1 MAVQPTGYSLV
12 IKINC
17 TFTCIFLLAAEL
29 SLQPTALFP
38 GRGRSHSRRTA
49 RRGPARPEAWSGNYP
64 RAARF
69 PNCTENPAGLPH
81 QTGPEGRPRARRRR
95 VPSVGAWGRETEVPA
110 AFQGPGLKQ
119 VSQGGSP
126 PSSLQGR
133 GRHLLPARLDPT
145 STELSQSAA
154 PSWGP
159 NPRLSPTV
167 EAQVPRRQRA
177 GQPAGQGPV
186 HAPPPNTAAPTPSAR
201 GRPNSWPGRSPL
213 LEP

>member
-49 RRGPARPEAWSGNYP
+49 RRGPARPEAWSVKYP
-64 RAARF
+64 RAGRF
-69 PNCTENPAGLPH
+69 PNCPETQRAFLTKPAPRDARVRADAGAQRGGL
-81 QTGPEGRPRARRRR
+81 GPGGR
-95 VPSVGAWGRETEVPA
+95 GPA

-145 STELSQSAA
+145 TTELSQSAA

-186 HAPPPNTAAPTPSAR
+186 HA
-201 GRPNSWPGRSPL
+201 RPLTPL
-213 LEP
+213 LPHPVPGGVQTAGLAGHPCLNPK